1 MQIPYP
7 LPKATPYTGD
17 EVKALFEAAGMPI
30 STWAEANG
38 YDRRKVYMVINGQFK
53 GSRGV
58 SHEVAIKLG
67 MKLPLEAIARGLTS
81 TSRSR
86 HAAA

>member
-1 MQIPYP
+1 MDIPYQ
-7 LPKATPYTGD
+7 LPTNKPYTG
-17 EVKALFEAAGMPI
+17 EQVKALFEAAGVPI

-58 SHEVAIKLG
+58 SHEIAVKLG
-67 MKLPLEAIARGLTS
+67 MKLPLEAVTRGLKIIARPN
-81 TSRSR
+81 